1 MLKLCNK
8 LNQIR
13 ALGVTAWHE
22 LTFVGKYLKIRT
34 TNRQFVLKGSQRF
47 IVTMA
52 MNCMPFQVSIKEAIQ
67 IVSVVF
73 VFASLG
79 IQCFQLQDQKVNIVG
94 VKQETALSV

>member
-1 MLKLCNK
+1 M
-8 LNQIR
+8 
-13 ALGVTAWHE
+13 T
-22 LTFVGKYLKIRT
+22 
-34 TNRQFVLKGSQRF
+34 
-47 IVTMA
+47 